1 MQTVASILPMGMKAE
16 ENFAD
21 YWNVYFPGKWH
32 KRLCLL
38 ERSAVS
44 SSLFSHCQRIFTPFV
59 VIVLFVIY
67 FIYTFISRQ
76 ILYLNKIFL
85 NSAVIHQSRYISY
98 SFDRLCSRSKKKIL
112 YANEKFSKNIY
123 SFYLDR
129 CNYFISINIYFI
141 CNFWESW
148 FTFSSADQIVRFTRW
163 TESRFAKLRRHPP
176 WSDISW
182 DTLLRLMVLWRK

>member
-1 MQTVASILPMGMKAE
+1 MKAE

-44 SSLFSHCQRIFTPFV
+44 SSLFSHCQRIFTPFCCNCF
-59 VIVLFVIY
+59 ILIY
-67 FIYTFISRQ
+67 FIYTLISRQ

-85 NSAVIHQSRYISY
+85 NSAVIDQSRYISY
-98 SFDRLCSRSKKKIL
+98 RVLNGFVIGQKKIL

-141 CNFWESW
+141 CNFWESL

-163 TESRFAKLRRHPP
+163 TESRFAKLRRHPS